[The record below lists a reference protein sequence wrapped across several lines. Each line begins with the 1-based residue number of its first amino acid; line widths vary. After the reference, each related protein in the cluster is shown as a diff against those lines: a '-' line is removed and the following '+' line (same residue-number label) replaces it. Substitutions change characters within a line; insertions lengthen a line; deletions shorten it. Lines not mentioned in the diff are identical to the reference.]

1 HRRHPVRRAGRLRP
15 PARPRPRPGRRPRRH
30 QDPGLPRP
38 ARRNLRRGR
47 LRRDGRA
54 RRRHPVPAV
63 LRHAVP
69 QAQAGRPPAHPA
81 DVPPRASPRRRPLHR
96 VLHRPGHEHAPGR
109 RHHHADRAGRVR
121 GHRCPGHARALRA
134 HHPGLGGEL
143 RAQPARH
150 HRDPDLRTGPRL
162 ASLPGRGRARLRGRA
177 DGRRPD
183 PGHEADEASGA
194 CTMSGLAP
202 GPFVITMVVTAA
214 ALLLLQGLT
223 FAVALKL
230 GKHSVVDTAW
240 GIGIALAALT
250 AFLTSINHGQNERRY
265 LLLAASL
272 LWGLRLAAYVGWR
285 NHGQPEDP
293 RYQDM
298 LNRATGSRNLYALRM
313 IYLLQAAILWLASV
327 PVQAGML
334 ERAPAGALAIIG
346 AV

>member
-1 HRRHPVRRAGRLRP
+1 
-15 PARPRPRPGRRPRRH
+15 
-30 QDPGLPRP
+30 
-38 ARRNLRRGR
+38 
-47 LRRDGRA
+47 
-54 RRRHPVPAV
+54 
-63 LRHAVP
+63 
-69 QAQAGRPPAHPA
+69 
-81 DVPPRASPRRRPLHR
+81 
-96 VLHRPGHEHAPGR
+96 
-109 RHHHADRAGRVR
+109 
-121 GHRCPGHARALRA
+121 
-134 HHPGLGGEL
+134 
-143 RAQPARH
+143 
-150 HRDPDLRTGPRL
+150 
-162 ASLPGRGRARLRGRA
+162 
-177 DGRRPD
+177 
-183 PGHEADEASGA
+183 
-194 CTMSGLAP
+194 MSGLAP

-272 LWGLRLAAYVGWR
+272 LWGLRLAGYVGWR

-298 LNRATGSRNLYALRM
+298 LSKAKGNRNLYALRM
-313 IYLLQAAILWLASV
+313 IYLLQAAILWLATV

-346 AV
+346 AVLFAVGFFFESVGDWQLYRFKADPASQGQVMDRGLWHYTRHPNYFGDFCMWWGLFAISYGSWQELPTLVAPLLMTFILTRGTGAAMTDRRMKASRPGYADYVARTSGFVPLPPKRRAVASNPGGRG